1 MEEVSKINS
10 LRFVQRVSNEHYQE
24 LFRPY
29 ISKLDEKLSQI
40 VINEE
45 NNSLTMYITSI
56 HKVYKIHSDI
66 VTSVTKD
73 SVESAYASKGVPNG
87 KLKISFMSGD
97 EWELN
102 NIIFGRA
109 YDFVQDVKPK
119 DINMASYDNTIRG
132 QFPQLLDPDHAEEID
147 RLRRWMQ
154 DGHISHYEFDDANPV
169 YPKAGK

>member
-10 LRFVQRVSNEHYQE
+10 QRFVQRVPDESYQKLFESQISN
-24 LFRPY
+24 
-29 ISKLDEKLSQI
+29 LDEKLSQI

-56 HKVYKIHSDI
+56 HKVYKIHSNV
-66 VTSVTKD
+66 VTSITKD
-73 SVESAYASKGVPNG
+73 SVESACASKGVPNG
-87 KLKISFMSGD
+87 KLKISFVSGD
-97 EWELN
+97 EWNLN

-119 DINMASYDNTIRG
+119 DINMANYDNTIRG

-147 RLRRWMQ
+147 RLRKWMQ
-154 DGHISHYEFDDANPV
+154 DGHISHYEFDDANPA

>member
-10 LRFVQRVSNEHYQE
+10 LRFVQRVPNEHYQE
-24 LFRPY
+24 LFRSY

-45 NNSLTMYITSI
+45 NNSLTMYVTSI
-56 HKVYKIHSDI
+56 HKVYKIHSDV
-66 VTSVTKD
+66 VTSITKD
-73 SVESAYASKGVPNG
+73 LVESACASKGAPNG
-87 KLKISFMSGD
+87 KLKIDFISGD
-97 EWELN
+97 KWELN

-119 DINMASYDNTIRG
+119 DINMANYDNTIRG